1 MCFNK
6 TTKVTQTGLGDDQYA
21 SLFGQN
27 EGIGK
32 QVEEGF
38 VGAGEKLDG
47 ISGEVSGIGGKI
59 TDAKDAINTNTN
71 TGFTDLTGI
80 VKGYG
85 DTLTQGQSDA
95 VAGRAKYY
103 NDMLAALENN
113 TGGLATQ
120 ASLDSG
126 FSDATG
132 RFNDIDQAN
141 TNIQTAVDQG
151 FVDAQGDRDQMSADM
166 TSAFDTQNTGLN
178 TAFNTLGTEVGTAFD
193 TTNANID
200 TTRGN
205 LEEGQAGLVS
215 DLSTLSGSVDTYGA
229 GLTQGQ
235 ADLQSGQDT
244 FKSSFDDY
252 VDRYTEDTEI
262 ANTARADRAL
272 AAANQ
277 NDALREDIGRYAQ
290 AAAEGQSNIGKKIG
304 TLGDATGAGF
314 EVLSGAVE
322 GGFSDVAAGDQ
333 VAKNTLA
340 NRISGVRD
348 LLQTTSD
355 NLDSSTKAQY
365 SALADSFDANG
376 DLITNA
382 IDSQGNTI
390 QRSMDDQGRIL
401 ESRFDS
407 TGTEISS
414 VQMDVETMLSNAD
427 TYQNSLMGGLSS
439 IQKIQEGGF
448 GDIQSAIGTGFGDL
462 GTELSAGFDIAAG
475 SIGDNGQKLLQLAA
489 NQQGIDSV
497 LRDQAGEIST
507 AFDVQGNLIRQSTDD
522 LGNTIIRN
530 IDDSGNLITRK
541 LDSQGNALGDQTTNI
556 RDLFNQLS
564 GQSTSLSDQLSRG
577 FSDVDNRQQGIMSE
591 TAATN
596 EILRDQ
602 GAALAAGFDTQ
613 SNKMDTTIRDL
624 ARVAS
629 AQTDIDM
636 GTRQEFKQ
644 LSDAFDDQG
653 NLIANSVGDNGNT
666 ISRAIDNQG
675 NLLLRAFD
683 TQGRAMGDK
692 VIDINRSLMNLRD
705 LSNISGANA
714 GMGNLSPAMQA
725 GSGGAVTSGFM
736 SPYATTR

>member
-1 MCFNK
+1 MCFTSSTTVNK
-6 TTKVTQTGLGDDQYA
+6 TGLGDDQYE

-27 EGIGK
+27 EGIGT
-32 QVEEGF
+32 QLEEGF

-85 DTLTQGQSDA
+85 DTLSQGQTDA

-262 ANTARADRAL
+262 ANTARSDRAL

-290 AAAEGQSNIGKKIG
+290 ASAEGQSNIGKKIG

-340 NRISGVRD
+340 NRISGVKD

-376 DLITNA
+376 DLIANA

-427 TYQNSLMGGLSS
+427 TYQNSLMGSLNTISAD
-439 IQKIQEGGF
+439 QDAGF
-448 GDIQSAIGTGFGDL
+448 GQVSGEIGKASDAVD
-462 GTELSAGFDIAAG
+462 AGFRSVD
-475 SIGDNGQKLLQLAA
+475 S
-489 NQQGIDSV
+489 NQQGIM
-497 LRDQAGEIST
+497 T
-507 AFDVQGNLIRQSTDD
+507 ATDNI
-522 LGNTIIRN
+522 NTAI
-530 IDDSGNLITRK
+530 
-541 LDSQGNALGDQTTNI
+541 
-556 RDLFNQLS
+556 
-564 GQSTSLSDQLSRG
+564 
-577 FSDVDNRQQGIMSE
+577 
-591 TAATN
+591 
-596 EILRDQ
+596 RDQ
-602 GAALAAGFDTQ
+602 GAALATGFDTQ

-636 GTRQEFKQ
+636 GTRQEFKP

-683 TQGRAMGDK
+683 TQGRAMGDR
-692 VIDINRSLMNLRD
+692 VIDINRSLMNLSD
-705 LSNISGANA
+705 LGNISGANA

>member
-1 MCFNK
+1 MCFNSS
-6 TTKVTQTGLGDDQYA
+6 TTVNKTGLGDDQYE

-27 EGIGK
+27 EGIGT
-32 QVEEGF
+32 QLEEGF
-38 VGAGEKLDG
+38 VGAGERLDG

-85 DTLTQGQSDA
+85 DTLSQGQTDA

-120 ASLDSG
+120 ASLDTG

-262 ANTARADRAL
+262 ANTARSDRAL

-333 VAKNTLA
+333 VSKNTLV

-348 LLQTTSD
+348 LLQTTSE

-427 TYQNSLMGGLSS
+427 TYQNSLMGNLNTISAD
-439 IQKIQEGGF
+439 QDAGF
-448 GDIQSAIGTGFGDL
+448 GQVSGEIGKASDAVD
-462 GTELSAGFDIAAG
+462 AGFRSVD
-475 SIGDNGQKLLQLAA
+475 S
-489 NQQGIDSV
+489 NQQGIM
-497 LRDQAGEIST
+497 T
-507 AFDVQGNLIRQSTDD
+507 ATDNI
-522 LGNTIIRN
+522 NTAI
-530 IDDSGNLITRK
+530 
-541 LDSQGNALGDQTTNI
+541 
-556 RDLFNQLS
+556 
-564 GQSTSLSDQLSRG
+564 
-577 FSDVDNRQQGIMSE
+577 
-591 TAATN
+591 
-596 EILRDQ
+596 RDQ
-602 GAALAAGFDTQ
+602 GAALATGFDTQ

-653 NLIANSVGDNGNT
+653 NLIANSVGDNGST

-692 VIDINRSLMNLRD
+692 VIDINRSLMNLSD

>member
-1 MCFNK
+1 
-6 TTKVTQTGLGDDQYA
+6 
-21 SLFGQN
+21 
-27 EGIGK
+27 
-32 QVEEGF
+32 
-38 VGAGEKLDG
+38 
-47 ISGEVSGIGGKI
+47 
-59 TDAKDAINTNTN
+59 
-71 TGFTDLTGI
+71 
-80 VKGYG
+80 
-85 DTLTQGQSDA
+85 
-95 VAGRAKYY
+95 
-103 NDMLAALENN
+103 
-113 TGGLATQ
+113 
-120 ASLDSG
+120 
-126 FSDATG
+126 
-132 RFNDIDQAN
+132 
-141 TNIQTAVDQG
+141 
-151 FVDAQGDRDQMSADM
+151 MSADM

-262 ANTARADRAL
+262 ANTARSDRAL

-333 VAKNTLA
+333 VSKNTLA
-340 NRISGVRD
+340 NRISGVKD

-376 DLITNA
+376 DLIANA

-427 TYQNSLMGGLSS
+427 TYQNSLMGNLNTISAD
-439 IQKIQEGGF
+439 QDAGF
-448 GDIQSAIGTGFGDL
+448 GQVSGEIGKASDAVD
-462 GTELSAGFDIAAG
+462 AGFRSVD
-475 SIGDNGQKLLQLAA
+475 S
-489 NQQGIDSV
+489 NQQGIM
-497 LRDQAGEIST
+497 T
-507 AFDVQGNLIRQSTDD
+507 ATDNI
-522 LGNTIIRN
+522 NTAI
-530 IDDSGNLITRK
+530 
-541 LDSQGNALGDQTTNI
+541 
-556 RDLFNQLS
+556 
-564 GQSTSLSDQLSRG
+564 
-577 FSDVDNRQQGIMSE
+577 
-591 TAATN
+591 
-596 EILRDQ
+596 RDQ
-602 GAALAAGFDTQ
+602 GAALATGFDTQ

-653 NLIANSVGDNGNT
+653 NLIANSVGDNGST

-692 VIDINRSLMNLRD
+692 VIDINRSLMSLND
-705 LSNISGANA
+705 LGNVSGANA

>member
-1 MCFNK
+1 MCFNSS
-6 TTKVTQTGLGDDQYA
+6 TTIKKTGLGDDQYE

-85 DTLTQGQSDA
+85 DTLTQGQTDA

-376 DLITNA
+376 DLIANA

-427 TYQNSLMGGLSS
+427 TYQNSLMGSLNTISAD
-439 IQKIQEGGF
+439 QDAGF
-448 GDIQSAIGTGFGDL
+448 GQVSGEIGKASDAVD
-462 GTELSAGFDIAAG
+462 AGFRSVD
-475 SIGDNGQKLLQLAA
+475 S
-489 NQQGIDSV
+489 NQQGIM
-497 LRDQAGEIST
+497 T
-507 AFDVQGNLIRQSTDD
+507 ATDNI
-522 LGNTIIRN
+522 NTAI
-530 IDDSGNLITRK
+530 
-541 LDSQGNALGDQTTNI
+541 
-556 RDLFNQLS
+556 
-564 GQSTSLSDQLSRG
+564 
-577 FSDVDNRQQGIMSE
+577 
-591 TAATN
+591 
-596 EILRDQ
+596 RDQ
-602 GAALAAGFDTQ
+602 GAALATGFDTQ

-683 TQGRAMGDK
+683 TQGRAMGDR
-692 VIDINRSLMNLRD
+692 VIDINRSLMSLND
-705 LSNISGANA
+705 LGNISGANA
-714 GMGNLSPAMQA
+714 GMGNLSPPMQA

>member
-1 MCFNK
+1 MCFNT
-6 TTKVTQTGLGDDQYA
+6 TTKVTKTGLGDDQYE

-27 EGIGK
+27 EGIGT
-32 QVEEGF
+32 QLEEGF

-85 DTLTQGQSDA
+85 DTLSQGQTDA

-120 ASLDSG
+120 ASLDTG

-200 TTRGN
+200 TTRGS

-262 ANTARADRAL
+262 ANTARSDRAL

-333 VAKNTLA
+333 VSKNTLA
-340 NRISGVRD
+340 NRISGVKD

-376 DLITNA
+376 DLIANA

-427 TYQNSLMGGLSS
+427 TYQNSLMGNLNAISAD
-439 IQKIQEGGF
+439 QDAGF
-448 GDIQSAIGTGFGDL
+448 GQVSGEIGKASDAVD
-462 GTELSAGFDIAAG
+462 AGFRSVD
-475 SIGDNGQKLLQLAA
+475 S
-489 NQQGIDSV
+489 NQQGIM
-497 LRDQAGEIST
+497 T
-507 AFDVQGNLIRQSTDD
+507 ATDNI
-522 LGNTIIRN
+522 NTAI
-530 IDDSGNLITRK
+530 
-541 LDSQGNALGDQTTNI
+541 
-556 RDLFNQLS
+556 
-564 GQSTSLSDQLSRG
+564 
-577 FSDVDNRQQGIMSE
+577 
-591 TAATN
+591 
-596 EILRDQ
+596 RDQ
-602 GAALAAGFDTQ
+602 GAALATGFDTQ

-653 NLIANSVGDNGNT
+653 NLIANSVGDNGST

-692 VIDINRSLMNLRD
+692 VIDINKSLMSLND
-705 LSNISGANA
+705 LGNVSGANA

>member
-1 MCFNK
+1 MCFNSS
-6 TTKVTQTGLGDDQYA
+6 TTVNKTGLGDDQYE

-27 EGIGK
+27 EGIGT
-32 QVEEGF
+32 QLEEGF

-85 DTLTQGQSDA
+85 DTLSQGQTDA

-120 ASLDSG
+120 ASLDTG

-262 ANTARADRAL
+262 ANTARSDRAL

-277 NDALREDIGRYAQ
+277 NDALREDIGKYAQ

-333 VAKNTLA
+333 ISKNTLA
-340 NRISGVRD
+340 NRISGVKD

-376 DLITNA
+376 DLIANA

-427 TYQNSLMGGLSS
+427 TYQNSLMGNLNTISAD
-439 IQKIQEGGF
+439 QDAGF
-448 GDIQSAIGTGFGDL
+448 GQVSGEIGKASDAVD
-462 GTELSAGFDIAAG
+462 AGFRSVD
-475 SIGDNGQKLLQLAA
+475 S
-489 NQQGIDSV
+489 NQQGIM
-497 LRDQAGEIST
+497 T
-507 AFDVQGNLIRQSTDD
+507 ATDNI
-522 LGNTIIRN
+522 NTAI
-530 IDDSGNLITRK
+530 
-541 LDSQGNALGDQTTNI
+541 
-556 RDLFNQLS
+556 
-564 GQSTSLSDQLSRG
+564 
-577 FSDVDNRQQGIMSE
+577 
-591 TAATN
+591 
-596 EILRDQ
+596 RDQ
-602 GAALAAGFDTQ
+602 GAALATGFDTQ

-653 NLIANSVGDNGNT
+653 NLIANSVGDNGST

-692 VIDINRSLMNLRD
+692 VIDINRSLMSLND
-705 LSNISGANA
+705 LGNISGANA

-725 GSGGAVTSGFM
+725 GSGGAITSGFM